1 MNIKVLETSMLNQEQ
16 YDISELVSDLKW
28 STGLDSQPGSLS
40 FSMLDDP
47 NVFLHSGDIIEL
59 QIDGKKIFKG
69 KTFVRG
75 KTKEAKWKITAY
87 DNMRYLKNEDTIIFQ
102 ASSSS
107 SRFQKICQTQGLP
120 YKILDKSP
128 YNCTPVIEDAHSYFS
143 MIQDALDETRK
154 SYGARY
160 GIWDNYGT
168 LEHFDLNRMITKI
181 VLGDESL
188 MTDYS
193 YDASIDDAFNSI
205 KVMREDKDKKKR
217 EIFTASDSKNVEK
230 WGKLQMVETI
240 SDAEMNSSQL
250 QKQANDLLK
259 ANNAETRSISLDA
272 IGDLNLR
279 AGKSFILRLKDL
291 HRDDIGKDNLALIT
305 KCDHSFEGAH
315 TMSLE
320 VEVVA

>member
-1 MNIKVLETSMLNQEQ
+1 MNIKVLETSMQNRQQ

-28 STGLDSQPGSLS
+28 STGLDSQPGTVS
-40 FSMLDDP
+40 FSMIDDP
-47 NVFLHSGDIIEL
+47 VVFLRSGDIIEL

-69 KTFVRG
+69 KTFIRG
-75 KTKEAKWKITAY
+75 KNKEAKWKITAY
-87 DNMRYLKNEDTIIFQ
+87 DNMRYLKNEDTLIFQ

-107 SRFQKICQTQGLP
+107 ARFQKICQTQGLP
-120 YKILDKSP
+120 YKVLDKSP

-143 MIQDALDETRK
+143 MLQDALGETRK

-168 LEHFDLNRMITKI
+168 LEHFDLNRMITKV
-181 VLGDESL
+181 VLGDGSL

-193 YDASIDDAFNSI
+193 YDVSIDDAYNSV

-217 EIFTASDSKNVEK
+217 EIFTASHSGNIEK

-240 SDAEMNSSQL
+240 SDAELNSSQL

-259 ANNAETRSISLDA
+259 ENNKETKTVSLDS
-272 IGDLNLR
+272 IGYVGLR
-279 AGKSFILRLKDL
+279 AGNTFILRLSDLKKDG
-291 HRDDIGKDNLALIT
+291 IGNDSLALIT
-305 KCDHSFEGAH
+305 RCDHSFEGAH